1 MTVTFRIPTPLR
13 PLTKDRDEVEAAGA
27 TVKEAIDDLEA
38 KYPGLKDRLLDDKG
52 KLRRYI
58 NVFHNDEDV
67 RFAQALETP
76 LKDGDKLAIVPAIAG
91 G

>member
-1 MTVTFRIPTPLR
+1 MSVKVRIPTPLR
-13 PLTKDRDEVEAAGA
+13 PVTKNQEEVEAAGA
-27 TVKEAIDDLEA
+27 TLRAALDDLEA

-67 RFAQALETP
+67 RFGKALDTE
-76 LKDGDKLAIVPAIAG
+76 LRDGDLLAIVPAIAG